1 MTEGR
6 AGGRGDGGP
15 KGHGPIK
22 VEFLHEMP
30 EDPPGKRKGVARKA
44 KRAEMSARAR
54 ELVFMLVVAAV
65 MAVFFMWV
73 LKDVLYRLIALV
85 GLVAAILF
93 NVRRILL
100 RSSDV

>member
-1 MTEGR
+1 MMEGR
-6 AGGRGDGGP
+6 DGRRGDG
-15 KGHGPIK
+15 GHGPIK
-22 VEFLHEMP
+22 VEFLHEVP
-30 EDPPGKRKGVARKA
+30 EEQKEVARKA
-44 KRAEMSARAR
+44 KRAEMSARVR

-65 MAVFFMWV
+65 MAVFFIWV

-85 GLVAAILF
+85 GLVAAILY

>member
-6 AGGRGDGGP
+6 AGARGDGGP

-22 VEFLHEMP
+22 VEFLHEVP
-30 EDPPGKRKGVARKA
+30 EERKGVARKA
-44 KRAEMSARAR
+44 KRAEMSARVR
-54 ELVFMLVVAAV
+54 ELVFILVVAAV
-65 MAVFFMWV
+65 IAVFFMWV
-73 LKDVLYRLIALV
+73 LKDVLYRLIAIV
-85 GLVAAILF
+85 GLVAAILY